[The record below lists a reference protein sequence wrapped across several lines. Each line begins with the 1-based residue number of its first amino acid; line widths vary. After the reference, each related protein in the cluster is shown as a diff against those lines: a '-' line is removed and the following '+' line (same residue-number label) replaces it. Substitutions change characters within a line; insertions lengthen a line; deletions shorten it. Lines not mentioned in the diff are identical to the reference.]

1 MSSLHEAAV
10 SGDRLHT
17 LRVLRDRLAEQI
29 DETTSSRDVAA
40 LSLRLV
46 DVLAEIEEIEKA
58 SAPAAPK
65 GSGLDEVSKRRAARS
80 AGTARPA

>member
-1 MSSLHEAAV
+1 MSLHEAAA
-10 SGDRLHT
+10 SGDRLYT
-17 LRVLRDRLAEQI
+17 LRVLRDRLAVQI

-58 SAPAAPK
+58 SAPAAPA
-65 GSGLDEVSKRRAARS
+65 GSGIDEVNARRAARE
-80 AGTARPA
+80 AGAARPA